1 VLGILDIMDIMD
13 ILIIIPNLTLL
24 GTPVIGTMT
33 MDITIMG
40 TQAKSDSTK

>member
-1 VLGILDIMDIMD
+1 MLGILDIMGM
-13 ILIIIPNLTLL
+13 LTIIPLLTLL

-33 MDITIMG
+33 TDIIIMG